1 MRSKKSAGRR
11 KESAQPKVDW
21 KALEIVPPDAA
32 GIEVGSSEHGV
43 AVSPERDPEP
53 VRCFGCYTADVREMA
68 RWLLEK
74 GVRSVVLPSRGV
86 YWRPGWEVLEQ
97 PGLEVFLGNARHTQN
112 VPGRQSDV
120 EECPWLL
127 KLHRLGLW
135 NHSFQPTD
143 EIRVARSLWRQRG
156 NLGAEASSAIPRIQK
171 TWIERNVPLSRVLSD
186 LSGVSGRKIIPAILE
201 GERDPWAWAAWVEP
215 GGKATRED
223 IAQSWEGNWRKE
235 LLFVL
240 RQEVELYR
248 TYPEKIYDCDLELR
262 EHRESIGSKVDL
274 PAQPLGPQPKG
285 KKSGRN
291 TPPFDWRT
299 ELYRIPGMDWAQG
312 NGIEVVPAQTVRAE
326 CGADRSAF
334 PSQKQFTSGLGLVPT
349 HEQSGGQILNRRRRQ
364 VVNRAAT
371 AFRTAAPTLVRSP
384 SYLGAQYRRLR
395 TRLGAPKAITA
406 MARKLACRFYRLIQH
421 GQQYVD
427 KGMEYYE
434 ARYREPQIRS
444 LMKRALKL
452 GFQLVAP
459 ETA

>member
-32 GIEVGSSEHGV
+32 GIDVGSSEHGV
-43 AVSPERDPEP
+43 AVSPERGPEP

-74 GVRSVVLPSRGV
+74 GVRRVVLPSRGV
-86 YWRPGWEVLEQ
+86 YWRPVWEVLEQ

-171 TWIERNVPLSRVLSD
+171 TWIERNVPLSSVLSD

-201 GERDPWAWAAWVEP
+201 GERDPGAWAAWVEP
-215 GGKATRED
+215 RGKATLED
-223 IAQSWEGNWRKE
+223 IAKSWEGNWRKE

-406 MARKLACRFYRLIQH
+406 MARKLACLFYRLIQH

-427 KGMEYYE
+427 QGMEYYE

>member
-1 MRSKKSAGRR
+1 MCAR
-11 KESAQPKVDW
+11 W
-21 KALEIVPPDAA
+21 
-32 GIEVGSSEHGV
+32 
-43 AVSPERDPEP
+43 
-53 VRCFGCYTADVREMA
+53 

-97 PGLEVFLGNARHTQN
+97 PGLEVFLVNARHTQN

-223 IAQSWEGNWRKE
+223 IAKSWEGNWRKE

-240 RQEVELYR
+240 RQEVEL
-248 TYPEKIYDCDLELR
+248 
-262 EHRESIGSKVDL
+262 
-274 PAQPLGPQPKG
+274 
-285 KKSGRN
+285 
-291 TPPFDWRT
+291 
-299 ELYRIPGMDWAQG
+299 
-312 NGIEVVPAQTVRAE
+312 
-326 CGADRSAF
+326 
-334 PSQKQFTSGLGLVPT
+334 
-349 HEQSGGQILNRRRRQ
+349 
-364 VVNRAAT
+364 
-371 AFRTAAPTLVRSP
+371 
-384 SYLGAQYRRLR
+384 
-395 TRLGAPKAITA
+395 
-406 MARKLACRFYRLIQH
+406 
-421 GQQYVD
+421 
-427 KGMEYYE
+427 
-434 ARYREPQIRS
+434 
-444 LMKRALKL
+444 
-452 GFQLVAP
+452 
-459 ETA
+459 